1 MFNPVRRNFYRPFA
15 VSVTGVALVA
25 LALTGC
31 AATSSPSATSA
42 KTAKSVVYVQGIS
55 GNAFFTSVTCGA
67 QAEAKAEGVTFSFQ
81 GGADYSPQSQT
92 PILNAVIAKHP
103 DGIIISP
110 MAGVAMVPPLSQAK
124 QASIK
129 VVFVDSTAADSSLA
143 ESFVSSDNTAG
154 GALAAQKVVAE
165 LGGKGTVMVMGATP
179 GISTT
184 DARQKGFEAEIA
196 KSAGITLLPTQFSES
211 TPATATAKLSA
222 VIAAH
227 PELNAVF
234 AVSTQEVEG
243 VAVAVKT
250 AGLSG
255 KLGIIGFDTSDP
267 ILADVQSGLVTGLV
281 VQEPL
286 SMGKI
291 AMQQMVKSMNGQS
304 TTPVVNTPFVYLTK
318 DNMNDPSI
326 NKFIYKTSC

>member
-31 AATSSPSATSA
+31 AATSSPSA

-143 ESFVSSDNTAG
+143 QSFVSSDNRAG

-179 GISTT
+179 GIST
-184 DARQKGFEAEIA
+184 
-196 KSAGITLLPTQFSES
+196 ITLLPTQFSGS

-318 DNMNDPSI
+318 DNMSDPSI
-326 NKFIYKTSC
+326 NQFIYKTSC

>member
-1 MFNPVRRNFYRPFA
+1 VFNTAKISVSRKAA
-15 VSVTGVALVA
+15 VLVTGGAMVA
-25 LALTGC
+25 LALAGC
-31 AATSSPSATSA
+31 SAASSPAATSGKA
-42 KTAKSVVYVQGIS
+42 AKSVVYVQGVS

-67 QAEAKAEGVTFSFQ
+67 QAEAKAEGVNFSFQ
-81 GGADYSPQSQT
+81 GGADYSPQAQT
-92 PILNAVIAKHP
+92 PILNGVIAKHP
-103 DGIIISP
+103 DGIVISP
-110 MAGVAMVPPLSQAK
+110 MAGAAMVPPLSQAK
-124 QASIK
+124 QAGIK
-129 VVFVDSTAADSSLA
+129 MVFVDSTAADSSLA
-143 ESFVSSDNTAG
+143 QSFVSSDNVAG
-154 GALAAQKVVAE
+154 GALAAQKVVAQ
-165 LGGKGTVMVMGATP
+165 LGGKGTVIVMGATP

-184 DARQKGFEAEIA
+184 DARQKGFETEIA
-196 KSAGITLLPTQFSES
+196 KSPGITLLPTQFSES

-243 VAVAVKT
+243 VAVAVKS

-291 AMQQMVKSMNGQS
+291 AMQQMVKSMNGKS
-304 TTPVVNTPFVYLTK
+304 TTPVVHTPFVYLTK
-318 DNMNDPSI
+318 DNMNDSSI
-326 NKFIYKTSC
+326 NQFIYKTSC